1 MQNSNCVITVEPF
14 TNHFSIIVRLGE
26 GTTLINVHRKHYT
39 SAQEHLRK
47 GLKPICNEADLSKFL
62 SHLQEAVFGSKG
74 MSCNNTSRKY
84 SVRLSVR
91 QDSGRL

>member
-1 MQNSNCVITVEPF
+1 M
-14 TNHFSIIVRLGE
+14 
-26 GTTLINVHRKHYT
+26 HRKYYT

-74 MSCNNTSRKY
+74 MPCNTSRKY

-91 QDSGRL
+91 QDSGRLSGRKNRAMCGVMVTACLPS